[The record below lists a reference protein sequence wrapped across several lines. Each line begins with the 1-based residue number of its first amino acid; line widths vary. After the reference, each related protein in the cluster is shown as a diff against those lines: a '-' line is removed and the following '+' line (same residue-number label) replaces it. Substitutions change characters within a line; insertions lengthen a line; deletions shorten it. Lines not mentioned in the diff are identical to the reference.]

1 MCTVSKG
8 LWHLGTV
15 LVGVVLALADVLR
28 PAHARVPDRPIS
40 QYTHVW
46 QENQLPQGAVLSI
59 ASQHNG
65 AIWLASYG
73 GLVRYSGESFE
84 TFETFD
90 QRVSP
95 ARKGSAITA
104 VAAEGQ
110 LGLWVA
116 AHPAGQ

>member
-46 QENQLPQGAVLSI
+46 QENQLPQGTLLSI

-73 GLVRYSGESFE
+73 GLVRYSGVS
-84 TFETFD
+84 FETFD

-95 ARKGSAITA
+95 ARKGSALTA

-110 LGLWVA
+110 QGLWVA